1 MPRTTVPQPPR
12 NPTYRR
18 PPTEAEILDAALAL
32 VDAGGPEAGTVR
44 RIAAALAAPANA
56 VYRIFPD
63 RAAIFSA
70 LFDRLLGEVDE
81 AAAGRGD
88 RAGQGDWAAQVEA
101 LALTLRDRLT
111 AHPGAVPLLMT
122 VPLTGPNA
130 ARLGERVHDLMARA
144 GLPAAD
150 AGRAAQVVTVYVF
163 GAITR
168 GATAEDFRWGLRRV
182 LGGLSVPT

>member
-1 MPRTTVPQPPR
+1 MPRTTVPQPPE
-12 NPTYRR
+12 NPPSRR
-18 PPTEAEILDAALAL
+18 PPTEDEILDAALAL
-32 VDAGGPEAGTVR
+32 VDAGGPEAATVR

-70 LFDRLLGEVDE
+70 LIDRLLGEVDE
-81 AAAGRGD
+81 AAVAGR
-88 RAGQGDWAAQVEA
+88 RDWPDQVEA

-144 GLPAAD
+144 GLPAGDVA
-150 AGRAAQVVTVYVF
+150 RAAHVVTVYVF
-163 GAITR
+163 GDITM
-168 GATAEDFRWGLRRV
+168 GGDAADFRWGLRRV
-182 LGGLSVPT
+182 LSGLSAPT